1 MSGFENSRFGKRAAG
16 PVLDVPVAAR
26 RLALAEDTAANR
38 KGVRVEE
45 VRRGFARFLRVPV
58 KTLENIRSERRKSV
72 PAFLMDGIR
81 DVMIEVLEAE
91 IAHLEHEIT
100 IARQV
105 GMDHREDTF
114 EEAAASIAA
123 ARALLE
129 KAAGAGR
136 C

>member
-1 MSGFENSRFGKRAAG
+1 MSGFENSRFGKRAVD

-38 KGVRVEE
+38 KGVRVEQ
-45 VRRGFARFLRVPV
+45 VRKGFARFLKVPA
-58 KTLENIRSERRKSV
+58 KTLENIRTGRRKSV

-81 DVMIEVLEAE
+81 DVMIEVLQTEV
-91 IAHLEHEIT
+91 AHLEHEIA

-114 EEAAASIAA
+114 EEAAASIAT

-129 KAAGAGR
+129 RAAGAGR